1 MIIILFGSLVIL
13 CKKIK
18 KRANSSSVQPEQHAH
33 QQNQAYNCQAGN
45 DNIVNVIGIIYVTI
59 VLALLLVPA
68 LLLAEEIIPPH
79 PLYLVNNWYA
89 FIYVPSLV
97 IPITFAI
104 IWPKSIKIGIQAF
117 PCYN

>member
-59 VLALLLVPA
+59 VLDLLLVRR
-68 LLLAEEIIPPH
+68 H
-79 PLYLVNNWYA
+79 YYLYLVNNWYA